1 MLWYVRLSHA
11 PNDPGEPGFLVGW
24 RESDGMNVTVLGTG
38 GTIASTDR
46 DTGAVPTERGSAI
59 VERVPALAEY
69 GDVSVEQVA
78 QVPSYEMTA
87 ETLESV
93 GERVAQ
99 LDADSETD
107 AVVVTHG
114 TDTMEETAYYL
125 DATLRPDTPVLL
137 TGAQRRPDERSSDG
151 AANLVTAFAAAQAF
165 ADGGHGGTY
174 IAFDEAIH
182 SARFVTKVHTSALDA
197 FSSPGVGPVA
207 TRDRNGI
214 RVLRRPTSETAHIP
228 DGTLDPTVF
237 VVGSGA
243 GVDERLGVAAL
254 EAGADGLVVNGTG
267 LGNVTASL
275 GEFVESTVGDGTPV
289 VVTSRCVAGRTTPVY
304 GGAGGGET
312 LRAAGALFAE
322 DLPAG
327 KARLKLALALSR
339 YDGGDDGVGGEND
352 DRDEALRALF
362 DA

>member
-1 MLWYVRLSHA
+1 
-11 PNDPGEPGFLVGW
+11 
-24 RESDGMNVTVLGTG
+24 MNVTVLGTG

-46 DTGAVPTERGSAI
+46 DTGAVPTERGSAL
-59 VERVPALAEY
+59 VEEIPALADY

-78 QVPSYEMTA
+78 QIPSYEMTA
-87 ETLESV
+87 ETLETV
-93 GERVAQ
+93 GERVAE

-107 AVVVTHG
+107 AVAVTHG

-125 DATLRPDTPVLL
+125 DATLQPDTPVLL

-151 AANLVTAFAAAQAF
+151 PANLVTAFAAARAF

-174 IAFDEAIH
+174 VAFDEAVH
-182 SARFVTKVHTSALDA
+182 SARFATKYHTSALDA

-207 TRDRNGI
+207 THDRNGI
-214 RVLRRPTSETAHIP
+214 RILRRPASETAHIP

-243 GVDERLGVAAL
+243 GVDDRLGEAAL

-275 GEFVESTVGDGTPV
+275 GEFVESTVRDGTPV
-289 VVTSRCVAGRTTPVY
+289 VVTSRCVAGRTSPVY
-304 GGAGGGET
+304 GGSGGGET

-327 KARLKLALALSR
+327 KTRLKLSLALSK
-339 YDGGDDGVGGEND
+339 YGENGDDGDGGEND
-352 DRDEALRALF
+352 GRDGALRGLF
-362 DA
+362 DG